1 MEFRIDEYINE
12 GNPKDSICR
21 EERQY
26 ALFLY
31 NIFMRVKNQQ
41 ESNPEGA
48 LDEGLQ
54 KIVYYCL
61 DPREAK
67 RIWEAKSRYESKEKK
82 IIELP
87 FKILDVYYEATF
99 MRDYFQKDYEKAM
112 DKYKK
117 DHSKEVGRAEAFKS
131 IRKKYNE
138 NETWEKEAGEKEDS
152 FNTQLLD
159 YCCVS

>member
-12 GNPKDSICR
+12 GNPKDCICR

-61 DPREAK
+61 DPWKAK
-67 RIWEAKSRYESKEKK
+67 RIYESEENV
-82 IIELP
+82 ELP